1 MMRVSYQKA
10 EDTIINKGT
19 SQNAKIIILIE
30 GSLKSRKNN
39 QPIASKGMVLGDPYD
54 DKCYDDDIIM

>member
-39 QPIASKGMVLGDPYD
+39 
-54 DKCYDDDIIM
+54 